1 METPTAHL
9 KGNPYE
15 PEEVNSH
22 VSDDAWIQAQAT
34 LALAYEQ
41 RTASMATL
49 LGAMVARNSDGEE
62 LDTLTKL
69 VFRRLGTG
77 GAQ

>member
-1 METPTAHL
+1 METPKARL

-15 PEEVNSH
+15 PEDVNSH

-41 RTASMATL
+41 RTASMAAL
-49 LGAMVARNSDGEE
+49 LGAMVANNSDGEE
-62 LDTLTKL
+62 LDMLTKL
-69 VFRRLGTG
+69 IFRRLGTG